1 MNLTQWQVI
10 TLLAGAGLGTYL
22 LRYLPMRWY
31 VLLRSA
37 FEQPLLRA
45 ALTALGPAAIVALLI
60 VSLKGL
66 VRMDETWQT
75 QQDLLRIIVA
85 LAAIAVSRKLYKNT
99 IVATFIGVAVYGG
112 VLWLQGV

>member
-1 MNLTQWQVI
+1 MNLTQWQVVI
-10 TLLAGAGLGTYL
+10 LLVGAGLGTYL

-37 FEQPLLRA
+37 FEKPLLRA

-66 VRMDETWQT
+66 VRMEQAWQS
-75 QQDLLRIIVA
+75 QQDLFRIVIA
-85 LAAIAVSRKLYKNT
+85 LATIALSRKLYKNT
-99 IVATFIGVAVYGG
+99 IVATFIGVVVYG
-112 VLWLQGV
+112 VIMWIQGR